1 VVDDRLA
8 PGRRIAHRVSES
20 LEGLKRGVGALMGET
35 PSTNAAIL
43 LVEDNPDHALLA
55 KLAISR
61 LDEVR
66 EVRVAGDGIQALE
79 QLRTAAQLP
88 DLVLLD
94 LKLPRLD
101 GFGFLEA
108 LREDPRFKKL
118 PVVVLTTS
126 AARKDLERSRE
137 LGAVGYLTKPL
148 DGGALRRFMQRLADT
163 GEGWSGQQELP
174 L

>member
-1 VVDDRLA
+1 
-8 PGRRIAHRVSES
+8 
-20 LEGLKRGVGALMGET
+20 MGESQ
-35 PSTNAAIL
+35 STNAAIL

-55 KLAISR
+55 KLALSR

-66 EVRVAGDGIQALE
+66 EVRVAGDGVQALE
-79 QLRTAAQLP
+79 HLEGGHLP

-101 GFGFLEA
+101 GFGVLEA
-108 LREDPRFKKL
+108 LRQDARYKKL

-126 AARKDLERSRE
+126 AARGDLKRSRE

-174 L
+174 W

>member
-1 VVDDRLA
+1 
-8 PGRRIAHRVSES
+8 
-20 LEGLKRGVGALMGET
+20 MGESYT
-35 PSTNAAIL
+35 DNAAVL

-55 KLAISR
+55 KLALSR

-66 EVRVAGDGIQALE
+66 EVRVAGDGVQALE
-79 QLRTAAQLP
+79 HLQSEHLP
-88 DLVLLD
+88 DIVLLD

-101 GFGFLEA
+101 GFGVLEA
-108 LREDPRFKKL
+108 LRRDPRYKRL

-126 AARKDLERSRE
+126 AARKDLARSRE

-163 GEGWSGQQELP
+163 GDGWSGQQELP